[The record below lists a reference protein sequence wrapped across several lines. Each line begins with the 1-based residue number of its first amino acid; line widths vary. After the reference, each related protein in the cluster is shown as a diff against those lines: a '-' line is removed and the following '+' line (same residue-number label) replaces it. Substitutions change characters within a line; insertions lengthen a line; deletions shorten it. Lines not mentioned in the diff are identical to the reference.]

1 MAITRQEIDAMYMD
15 LFGRQ
20 AKDAGAEYWMDK
32 VSSGFTTAEDL
43 PRHLK
48 YAANTTEGGRADL
61 AYGTRLREQAA
72 AQAAAEAAAAEEREA
87 QRIAEVGRQEQLLA
101 LMREQQA
108 AQLVSQQRLQD
119 QISMGIQGK
128 GGTQQQAAPQSVF
141 GDTAPQPTQET
152 MQEPAMTNDIDTGS
166 GYYRNPYASGY
177 GMGYQGMGYQDP
189 YAGMR
194 YMPQSGLMGGS
205 SGFGGKGGMS
215 PYGSPYGSSFGSP
228 YGSPYESPY
237 GSPYVQRDRM
247 SLGKGG
253 YSPSASADGGA
264 PYYNPNSTP
273 GQLTAPTAPPS
284 DFLSDV
290 MAGVPVTNTMDIADA
305 DPTQTLQG
313 AAIASDGSNV
323 VDFTPYAGDEFVRI
337 GDQVVSRADLQR
349 RGSDYY
355 TRPVQEPPMQMYPM
369 MRRQQYPMYGGK
381 GGYYR

>member
-1 MAITRQEIDAMYMD
+1 MAITRQEIDEMYMD
-15 LFGRQ
+15 LFGRK

-43 PRHLK
+43 PRHLA
-48 YAANTTEGGRADL
+48 YAANTTEAGRADL

-87 QRIAEVGRQEQLLA
+87 LRLAEVERQEQMLS

-108 AQLVSQQRLQD
+108 AQLLAQQRLQD

-128 GGTQQQAAPQSVF
+128 GGTQQQAPQSVF
-141 GDTAPQPTQET
+141 GDSAPAQEPAQQPA
-152 MQEPAMTNDIDTGS
+152 QEPAMYNDIDSGG

-177 GMGYQGMGYQDP
+177 GMGYQDPYAGMGYQDP

-194 YMPQSGLMGGS
+194 YMPQRGLMGGP
-205 SGFGGKGGMS
+205 SGFGGKGGYSQPMYSPYQSS
-215 PYGSPYGSSFGSP
+215 PYGGMSP
-228 YGSPYESPY
+228 
-237 GSPYVQRDRM
+237 
-247 SLGKGG
+247 GKGG
-253 YSPSASADGGA
+253 YRSAREAASMPPEG
-264 PYYNPNSTP
+264 YTQTIPNLP
-273 GQLTAPTAPPS
+273 DTAPTTTIQEPYYTDAPVEAPS
-284 DFLSDV
+284 VMDAANVDFNS
-290 MAGVPVTNTMDIADA
+290 P
-305 DPTQTLQG
+305 TLQG

-323 VDFTPYAGDEFVRI
+323 VDFTPYTGDEFVRI

-355 TRPVQEPPMQMYPM
+355 TRPIQEPPM
-369 MRRQQYPMYGGK
+369 RRQMYPMYGGK